1 MNRRLSIFV
10 IILFFLLPVAARAQ
24 VTGSFR
30 FAQLTD
36 IHLNPNNPKPTE
48 DLKRSVEQI
57 NATPGVDFVLVT
69 GDLTEEGDRTTMLV
83 VKSILDQLKVKY
95 YVIPGNHE
103 TKWSDSG
110 CTAFSEIFGGE
121 RFKFEH
127 KGFLFLGF
135 NSGPLM
141 RMAYGHVVP

>member
-83 VKSILDQLKVKY
+83 VKSILDRLKVKY

-103 TKWSDSG
+103 TSGVIQVALLSAKYSGENALNSNTKDS
-110 CTAFSEIFGGE
+110 CF
-121 RFKFEH
+121 
-127 KGFLFLGF
+127 
-135 NSGPLM
+135 
-141 RMAYGHVVP
+141 